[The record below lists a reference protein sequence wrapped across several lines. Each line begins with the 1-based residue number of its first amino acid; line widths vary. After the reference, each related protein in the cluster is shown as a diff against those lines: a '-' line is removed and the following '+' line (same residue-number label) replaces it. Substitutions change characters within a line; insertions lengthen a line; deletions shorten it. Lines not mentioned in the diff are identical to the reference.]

1 MRLLHPFR
9 MLVEHRI
16 MIVNAVY
23 PVFLEQGRVNVAVK
37 ILVRELRRFCSQL
50 LAYVYAE
57 GDEHDSGRVVE
68 AVLLQLLQSDV
79 HELVLTLFA
88 VL

>member
-1 MRLLHPFR
+1 
-9 MLVEHRI
+9 

-23 PVFLEQGRVNVAVK
+23 PVLFEQRRGNVAVQ
-37 ILVRELRRFCSQL
+37 ILVRERRRFRCQF
-50 LAYVYAE
+50 LAYVHAE

-68 AVLLQLLQSDV
+68 AMLFQLLQSDV

>member
-9 MLVEHRI
+9 VLVEHRI

-23 PVFLEQGRVNVAVK
+23 PVFLEQGRINVAVK

-57 GDEHDSGRVVE
+57 
-68 AVLLQLLQSDV
+68 
-79 HELVLTLFA
+79 
-88 VL
+88 

>member
-9 MLVEHRI
+9 VLVEHRI

-23 PVFLEQGRVNVAVK
+23 SVLFEQRRGNVAVQ
-37 ILVRELRRFCSQL
+37 ILVRELRRFRCQF
-50 LAYVYAE
+50 LAYVHAE

-68 AVLLQLLQSDV
+68 TVILQLLQSDV